1 MTIEDGFAQTE
12 RRIENCGKGTGYK
25 TTSCRSP
32 EKNEPTIGRRGSSGP
47 AVSLGL
53 AVISAGRAKKGF

>member
-25 TTSCRSP
+25 TTSADLQERMNQPLALESRAARLCR
-32 EKNEPTIGRRGSSGP
+32 
-47 AVSLGL
+47 L
-53 AVISAGRAKKGF
+53 AVMSARRAKKGF